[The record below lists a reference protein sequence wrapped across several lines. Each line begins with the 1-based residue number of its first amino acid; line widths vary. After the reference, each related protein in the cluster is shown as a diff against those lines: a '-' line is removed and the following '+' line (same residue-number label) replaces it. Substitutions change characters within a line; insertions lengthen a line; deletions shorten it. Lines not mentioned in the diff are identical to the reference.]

1 MSDTSLGS
9 ETTSAWYN
17 QLLNDK
23 RFWYM
28 PAFDGFPA
36 IIAHEYRRVYDL
48 CQQDKPYGMLFQIK
62 DLFEVVLKFEVLAV
76 CAWSDARQL
85 TDFREKVTSQIT
97 TPNLSLGS
105 WESFAIEI
113 RDFFGLKKNP
123 EHSPLPGEMARA
135 LMTILNTYQHNNIVH
150 WRNDQIGHGALGFAE
165 DQAFME
171 DVQDKLSVLQKL
183 FEALKHDM
191 TAHELLA
198 GDQLLIGWAAARNLP
213 TDCSLMLRVGGEV
226 FPLSPYISEQDG
238 GLFFFDNQ
246 KKNTLS
252 QLQCYPS
259 GQRRE
264 KAIAH
269 FRELN
274 ILRVN
279 TVDQSIAV
287 DNNFFTDAE
296 EDMINRSALRETF
309 VKPSHLTDWL
319 IGCVQTHD
327 KGVFLLKMCRGMGKS
342 TFAEK
347 LNRYYEHPLR
357 VDDDMD
363 VRTYHIQRA
372 QLVNSDDFER
382 TVELLWAMH
391 YVGRG
396 AQWTRYRRISEYMED
411 GATPAEALAAFLNDC
426 LRFTKRARLRGQSK
440 IMLVIDGLDEIVDE
454 ALWAYLPSAELL
466 DEGVYLL
473 LTSRDAAWETEL
485 PPGFVKQLERL
496 SVDALL
502 TVTPDS
508 ASNRAFLSQYL
519 HSAGLKGYTF
529 AQEAAIFQQAD
540 YRVLNLGM
548 LCALLRSGMNPDP
561 ALPAEQLLDSY
572 LRLLEELYGPKEAR
586 RLRELLSILC
596 IFSAKEP
603 LTLKEIALL
612 SGDSAVTLSLLGKIN
627 DLSVLLKVS
636 RGYMAGGRH
645 YVGNNRYAI
654 ANPGLTARLRCLL
667 PELPEISSVLLQGAV
682 IEAEEAVQDARVKT
696 LQRMENR
703 RMNHSDFYPF
713 SMGAIRSED
722 GVLLTIFAN
731 LDGLTDE
738 HGESYAVS
746 RPAAFIEHIDVI
758 LEYIRMS
765 SKHNMLS
772 TRRSLD
778 ALDILKPI
786 LDDNAEQYRFALVH
800 YYAMIGSMRDSVSKK
815 RRNMMDREL
824 FRYQLETRPITR
836 ELVYPWSWTI
846 DAVRP
851 KDDMA
856 FLRLCGEIMR
866 IEKRAD
872 QTPALR
878 DRRTL
883 LSTLTYMLY
892 RIYRIL
898 KNRNSIGFTS
908 TQRDECVRN
917 LLSELDT
924 LRSISAEID
933 DMFDYSSMCGSYAD
947 LGNCLRLLNAGDAS
961 VTVLEE
967 GLDYC
972 DTVYK
977 RTVASTDLESKE
989 AVRDL
994 SRVEHSLLEL
1004 RLTLWMALIC
1014 AGRKEEADRCMDEA
1028 KRCLALQFTHD
1039 ISFFFRHS
1047 FYFDR
1052 FEKEAPEN
1060 TADDF
1065 RAGRAAFE
1073 TYFANLSDRHA
1084 EAIRP
1089 EIARILMTTGEP
1101 PRKEA
1106 LDRLNELTRD
1116 LILIKRPLDEP
1127 LIARIEALAKY
1138 TKFPERLYC
1147 ELADLYTI
1155 SGFNRRAIECLMKYL
1170 SYLEKR
1176 NAAGEEQRLSVL
1188 ISTYQEIAR
1197 LSDDEQEKAF
1207 YLAKAEKLQREIDE
1221 QEGRE

>member
-1 MSDTSLGS
+1 
-9 ETTSAWYN
+9 
-17 QLLNDK
+17 
-23 RFWYM
+23 
-28 PAFDGFPA
+28 
-36 IIAHEYRRVYDL
+36 
-48 CQQDKPYGMLFQIK
+48 
-62 DLFEVVLKFEVLAV
+62 
-76 CAWSDARQL
+76 
-85 TDFREKVTSQIT
+85 
-97 TPNLSLGS
+97 
-105 WESFAIEI
+105 
-113 RDFFGLKKNP
+113 
-123 EHSPLPGEMARA
+123 
-135 LMTILNTYQHNNIVH
+135 
-150 WRNDQIGHGALGFAE
+150 
-165 DQAFME
+165 
-171 DVQDKLSVLQKL
+171 
-183 FEALKHDM
+183 
-191 TAHELLA
+191 
-198 GDQLLIGWAAARNLP
+198 
-213 TDCSLMLRVGGEV
+213 MLRVGNEA
-226 FPLSPYISEQDG
+226 FPLSPYISEQEG

-246 KKNTLS
+246 KNNTLS
-252 QLQCYPS
+252 QLLCYPS

-264 KAIAH
+264 KAITH
-269 FRELN
+269 FQELN

-279 TVDQSIAV
+279 TANRTIVVDDHFFTDAEEDVSNLRVNSANQTIAV

-309 VKPSHLTDWL
+309 VKPSHLMNWL
-319 IGCVQTHD
+319 KGCVQTHD
-327 KGVFLLKMCRGMGKS
+327 KVVFLLKMCRGMGKS

-347 LNRYYEHPLR
+347 LNRYYKHPLR

-391 YVGRG
+391 YEGRG
-396 AQWTRYRRISEYMED
+396 AQWARYRRISEYMED
-411 GATPAEALAAFLNDC
+411 GATPAKALAAFLNDC

-496 SVDALL
+496 SVDDLL

-519 HSAGLKGYTF
+519 HSAGLKGYTLT
-529 AQEAAIFQQAD
+529 QETAIFQQAN

-636 RGYMAGGRH
+636 RGYIAGGRH

-654 ANPGLTARLRCLL
+654 ANPGLIARLRCLL
-667 PELPEISSVLLQGAV
+667 PEFPEISSVLLQRAV

-703 RMNHSDFYPF
+703 RMNHSDFYPY

-738 HGESYAVS
+738 HGESYVVS

-765 SKHNMLS
+765 SKYHMLS
-772 TRRSLD
+772 ARRSLD

-786 LDDNAEQYRFALVH
+786 LDDNAVQYRFALMH
-800 YYAMIGSMRDSVSKK
+800 YYAIIGSMRESVSKK
-815 RRNMMDREL
+815 RRGEMHREL
-824 FRYQLETRPITR
+824 FRYQLETRLITR
-836 ELVYPWSWTI
+836 ELIYPRNWTI

-851 KDDMA
+851 KDDME

-866 IEKRAD
+866 IEKQAD
-872 QTPALR
+872 QNPALR
-878 DRRTL
+878 DRRAL
-883 LSTLTYMLY
+883 LSTLTYILC
-892 RIYRIL
+892 RTYRIL
-898 KNRNSIGFTS
+898 KNKNSIGFTS
-908 TQRDECVRN
+908 TQRGECVRN
-917 LLSELDT
+917 LLGELDT

-933 DMFDYSSMCGSYAD
+933 DVFDYLSMCDSYAD

-967 GLDYC
+967 GLDCC
-972 DTVYK
+972 DAVYK
-977 RTVASTDLESKE
+977 RTVASTDLESKA
-989 AVRDL
+989 AVLDL
-994 SRVEHSLLEL
+994 SRVEHSLLKL

-1014 AGRKEEADRCMDEA
+1014 TGRKEDADRCMDEA
-1028 KRCLALQFTHD
+1028 KRCLELQFIHG
-1039 ISFFFRHS
+1039 ISLHS
-1047 FYFDR
+1047 LHFDR

-1065 RAGRAAFE
+1065 KAGRSTFE
-1073 TYFANLSDRHA
+1073 AYFASLSDRHA

-1089 EIARILMTTGEP
+1089 EIARILMTTDEP
-1101 PRKEA
+1101 PRKET
-1106 LDRLNELTRD
+1106 LDRLSELIRD
-1116 LILIKRPLDEP
+1116 LKLIECPLDEP

-1147 ELADLYTI
+1147 EVADLCTI
-1155 SGFNRRAIECLMKYL
+1155 SGFNRHAIECLKKYL
-1170 SYLEKR
+1170 SYLEKQ
-1176 NAAGEEQRLSVL
+1176 NVAGEEQRLSVL
-1188 ISTYQEIAR
+1188 IRTYQEIAR
-1197 LSDDEQEKAF
+1197 LSDDEQEKDF

-1221 QEGRE
+1221 QERLE